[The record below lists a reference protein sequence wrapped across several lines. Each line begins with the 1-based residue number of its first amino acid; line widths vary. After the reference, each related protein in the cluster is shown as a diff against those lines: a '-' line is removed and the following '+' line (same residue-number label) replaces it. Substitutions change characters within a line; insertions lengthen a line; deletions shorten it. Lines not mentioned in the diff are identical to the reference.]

1 MNGITLI
8 DILADKN
15 VAKIHDRIAPQ
26 FGSMIRKMA
35 KDYRCF
41 ELVEALFLV
50 AATTTLAMAENIC
63 AEDHFAARKLI
74 DEALDFVGTP
84 MEEEEGGGK

>member
-8 DILADKN
+8 DIVADKN

-35 KDYRCF
+35 KDYQCF
-41 ELVEALFLV
+41 EFVEAMFLV
-50 AATTTLAMAENIC
+50 AATSTLAMAELIC
-63 AEDHFAARKLI
+63 AEDYFAARKLI
-74 DEALDFVGTP
+74 DEALDFAGTP
-84 MEEEEGGGK
+84 IEEDEQR